1 MKQLHAFKA
10 VLLALATAVSVA
22 GCGVLPGVSNSN
34 SSTAASC
41 AVQSAEAR
49 APKHPIVE
57 LAWCIART
65 DDLSDPNRL
74 FHETLEIKNDR
85 DYSGSRNVPWR
96 ISAGAGKAED
106 LQHLPAGVSNFYYTR
121 ADDDRP
127 RIGGER
133 YLSFAVD
140 IRKSCVTLADVVATF
155 GDGFTV
161 PPHRTVAPA
170 VASPGVVPSPPFQ
183 TGKLQ
188 GIFYVT
194 PRFFKGPRNG
204 RVEFDF
210 SYYECVGRITVQ
222 RDLES
227 LKNQR
232 EKSKK

>member
-22 GCGVLPGVSNSN
+22 GCGVLPGGSNFN
-34 SSTAASC
+34 SSTTASC
-41 AVQSAEAR
+41 AVQSAKAR
-49 APKHPIVE
+49 PPKHPIVE

-74 FHETLEIKNDR
+74 FHETLKIKNDP
-85 DYSGSRNVPWR
+85 DDSESRNVPRR
-96 ISAGAGKAED
+96 IPAGAEAEAEE
-106 LQHLPAGVSNFYYTR
+106 LRHLPAGVSNFYYTR

-127 RIGGER
+127 RFGGKR
-133 YLSFAVD
+133 YFSFAVD
-140 IRKSCVTLADVVATF
+140 IRKSCVTLADVIATF

-161 PPHRTVAPA
+161 SPHRTVAPA
-170 VASPGVVPSPPFQ
+170 VALPGVVPTPPFQ

-204 RVEFDF
+204 RIEFDF
-210 SYYECVGRITVQ
+210 SYYECVGGITVQ

-227 LKNQR
+227 LKN
-232 EKSKK
+232 

>member
-1 MKQLHAFKA
+1 MKQLRAFKA
-10 VLLALATAVSVA
+10 LLLALAAAVSVA
-22 GCGVLPGVSNSN
+22 GCGVLPGGSNFN
-34 SSTAASC
+34 SSTTASC

-49 APKHPIVE
+49 PPKHPIVE

-85 DYSGSRNVPWR
+85 DYSESRNVPWR
-96 ISAGAGKAED
+96 ISAGAGNAEE

-127 RIGGER
+127 RIGGKR
-133 YLSFAVD
+133 YFSFAVD
-140 IRKSCVTLADVVATF
+140 IRKSCVTLADVIATF

-161 PPHRTVAPA
+161 SPHRTVAPA
-170 VASPGVVPSPPFQ
+170 VALPGVVPSPPFQ

-194 PRFFKGPRNG
+194 PRFFKGPSNG

-232 EKSKK
+232 EEGKK

>member
-1 MKQLHAFKA
+1 MKQLHVFKA
-10 VLLALATAVSVA
+10 VLLALAMAVSVA
-22 GCGVLPGVSNSN
+22 GCGVLPGVSNFN

-49 APKHPIVE
+49 PPKHPIIE

-74 FHETLEIKNDR
+74 FHETLEIKNGR
-85 DYSGSRNVPWR
+85 NYSESRNAPRR
-96 ISAGAGKAED
+96 IPAGVEAEE
-106 LQHLPAGVSNFYYTR
+106 LQHLPAGVGNFYYTR

-127 RIGGER
+127 KFGGKR
-133 YLSFAVD
+133 YFSFAVD
-140 IRKSCVTLADVVATF
+140 IRKSCVTLADVIATF

-161 PPHRTVAPA
+161 SPHRTVAPA
-170 VASPGVVPSPPFQ
+170 VALPGVVPTPPFQ

-204 RVEFDF
+204 RIEFDF
-210 SYYECVGRITVQ
+210 SYYECVGGITVQ

-227 LKNQR
+227 LKN
-232 EKSKK
+232 

>member
-22 GCGVLPGVSNSN
+22 GCGVLPGVSNFN

-41 AVQSAEAR
+41 AVQSAESR
-49 APKHPIVE
+49 PPKHPIVE

-74 FHETLEIKNDR
+74 FHETLKTKNDR
-85 DYSGSRNVPWR
+85 DDSESRNVPRR
-96 ISAGAGKAED
+96 ITAGAEAEE
-106 LQHLPAGVSNFYYTR
+106 LQHLPAGVGNFYYTR

-127 RIGGER
+127 RFGGKR
-133 YLSFAVD
+133 YFSFDVD
-140 IRKSCVTLADVVATF
+140 IRKSCVTLADVIATF

-161 PPHRTVAPA
+161 SPHRTVAPA
-170 VASPGVVPSPPFQ
+170 VALPGVVPTPPFQ

-194 PRFFKGPRNG
+194 PRFFKRPSNG

-222 RDLES
+222 RDLRT
-227 LKNQR
+227 KD
-232 EKSKK
+232 